1 MQELSATER
10 EPMTTCMN
18 FYPCCSFQCYFDT
31 YCVCFL
37 GSGNWLHLRLYLL
50 LRMTTLKYVP
60 SLITPVEGSGQDIHC
75 ESHTIQEQES
85 LGFSGFHFY
94 LFDSF
99 GLQKVLCLY
108 FTGWSRCQR
117 CQRSSWRSR
126 SKGTLYSTLR
136 LSDAQALGLSLLHV
150 NHEMNPRF
158 STVAGENA

>member
-1 MQELSATER
+1 
-10 EPMTTCMN
+10 
-18 FYPCCSFQCYFDT
+18 
-31 YCVCFL
+31 
-37 GSGNWLHLRLYLL
+37 
-50 LRMTTLKYVP
+50 MTTLKYVL
-60 SLITPVEGSGQDIHC
+60 SLITPVKGSGQDIHYD
-75 ESHTIQEQES
+75 SRTGKKR
-85 LGFSGFHFY
+85 LDFSGFHFY

-126 SKGTLYSTLR
+126 SKGTLYSTLQ
-136 LSDAQALGLSLLHV
+136 LSDAQALGLFLLHV